1 MRDLAGRCSG
11 QRENCLGTCPS
22 RWISKD
28 RGECL
33 GITAS
38 DRRDYVGE
46 LIACEC
52 GSYADDTRA
61 VGFVNWVPVM
71 RLHVGRKK
79 GMTVDFLPRMVTV
92 FVFACLLLQNSRPTF
107 AAFTT
112 GNVLNL
118 LLLIRYVPENK
129 KKTHK
134 GRIANDRR
142 HDC

>member
-11 QRENCLGTCPS
+11 QRANCLEANS
-22 RWISKD
+22 ARWISKE
-28 RGECL
+28 RNECL
-33 GITAS
+33 GIVAS

-46 LIACEC
+46 LIGCEC

-112 GNVLNL
+112 GNVKI
-118 LLLIRYVPENK
+118 LLLIR
-129 KKTHK
+129 
-134 GRIANDRR
+134 
-142 HDC
+142 